1 MTPHTPKRI
10 PIAKRL
16 AELNEKKT
24 VIDQPDV
31 TDTPTAFDPL
41 VGLAPGFDDE
51 IAPALTVTQDG
62 RLQAVHQRSSIDTS
76 NLSWEDADLI
86 DPELGTDHHILVVGS
101 DVDPREFEAL
111 AVSTWEDAG
120 WIESGV
126 LRLTEGA
133 TLSGPWRID
142 SSVRQ
147 QLKTPADQE
156 QAWIIDVERCRT
168 EPAPEF
174 LLATDLIAQAFP
186 DGMPAGL
193 EYEII
198 QAMQRFARRLAG
210 SIRVAGTGG
219 LIEPDADSAVAITV
233 YASRWVDEEDLT
245 ALLRPYFPDITNAQN
260 ADELPPIDSP
270 HERIQTREELA
281 RAIDIPEDELERI
294 AEITRIADEKALS
307 EDFVVRG
314 YSLLASAGNKS
325 RVHITVA
332 PSEYIP
338 TALRYEQWPEGTAIE
353 YGIQWVPPQVY
364 LNSLSRPGR
373 AARLERIRVKDQ
385 IEQIATLISRSTA
398 GHMLDE
404 DQFLI
409 AAQ

>member
-1 MTPHTPKRI
+1 MTPQTPKRI

-16 AELNEKKT
+16 AELNKKKP
-24 VIDQPDV
+24 VVDQPHP
-31 TDTPTAFDPL
+31 TDTPTVFDPL
-41 VGLAPGFDDE
+41 ADLSQGFGGQ

-62 RLQAVHQRSSIDTS
+62 RLAAVSSRASIDTS
-76 NLSWEDADLI
+76 NLSWEDAELI
-86 DPELGTDHHILVVGS
+86 DPAVGADHHILVVGS
-101 DVDPREFEAL
+101 DVDPRELEAL

-120 WIESGV
+120 WIEAGV
-126 LRLTEGA
+126 LRLTGEA
-133 TLSGPWRID
+133 TLSGPFRID
-142 SSVRQ
+142 TAVRQ

-156 QAWIIDVERCRT
+156 QAWVIEVEQCRT
-168 EPAPEF
+168 APAPDF
-174 LLATDLIAQAFP
+174 LLETDLIAQAFP
-186 DGMPAGL
+186 DGMPAGP

-210 SIRVAGTGG
+210 SIRVAETGR

-233 YASRWVDEEDLT
+233 YASRWVDESDLST
-245 ALLRPYFPDITNAQN
+245 LLRPYFPDITNAQN

-270 HERIQTREELA
+270 QERVQTREDLA
-281 RAIDIPEDELERI
+281 LAIDIPEDELERI
-294 AEITRIADEKALS
+294 AEITRVADEKALS

-364 LNSLSRPGR
+364 LNALTRPGR